1 LRTVPPSGQTW
12 SAQHVLVRG
21 AENEAVVTSLTPPH
35 DGWGLGGGVVSTGS
49 VAAATARLLLR
60 GDLDARGAMPPERCL
75 PAEALFAEV
84 ARVGTTVDVQVGAAT
99 WS

>member
-1 LRTVPPSGQTW
+1 
-12 SAQHVLVRG
+12 
-21 AENEAVVTSLTPPH
+21 
-35 DGWGLGGGVVSTGS
+35 LGGGVVSTGS

-60 GDLDARGAMPPERCL
+60 GDLDARGATPPERCL

-99 WS
+99 GS